1 MVLVILRNTLRVFD
15 FEQTEDKF
23 FVVLFHFFIAL
34 AAIKILFQSR
44 PIEGPK
50 TYVSAAVLLNVLMSV
65 VLYVTL
71 QY

>member
-44 PIEGPK
+44 PIEGPI
-50 TYVSAAVLLNVLMSV
+50 TYVSAAVLLNVLMSA